1 MGVVMSSQAETRD
14 RRFRVSRQAATM
26 GAVINTVLAAL
37 KIFFGVIG
45 QSQSLVADGVHSFS
59 DLMTDALVF
68 FAAHHAKEAP
78 DESHPYGHGRFETV
92 GTLALGGILIVVG
105 IGIIW
110 DAVERLFAPEQLMHP
125 AAYTLYIALFSIIA
139 NEGLYFYTRH
149 LANLINSDLLRANAW
164 HHRSDSVSS
173 VVVLVGIGGTMLG
186 LPYLDAI
193 AAVLVGLMV
202 VQIGWN
208 LGWGAI
214 QELADAGL
222 EEEHLHKIRRIIGN
236 VSGVN
241 SVHMLR
247 TRRLGGHAMAD
258 VHVQVDP
265 WLSVSEGHRI
275 AEVVQYG
282 LIDQVELLEDVTVH
296 IDPEDDENGPSCA
309 RLPLRKEAQRLLD
322 EYWSHI
328 DCYSERRRLVLHYLS
343 GRIDVDIFLPLSC
356 HTSVDEAAL
365 LHHAFQKPLEGSE
378 IFRRVHI
385 WYGTTNGRN
394 RTEHA
399 Q

>member
-1 MGVVMSSQAETRD
+1 MSPQAETRD
-14 RRFRVSRQAATM
+14 QRFRISRRSAVV
-26 GAVINTVLAAL
+26 GALVNMVLAFA
-37 KIFFGVIG
+37 KILFGWLG
-45 QSQSLVADGVHSFS
+45 QSQSLVADGIHSLS
-59 DLMTDALVF
+59 DLLTDALVF

-78 DESHPYGHGRFETV
+78 DEDHPYGHGRFETV
-92 GTLALGGILIVVG
+92 GTLVLGGILIAVG
-105 IGIIW
+105 FGIVW
-110 DAVERLFAPEQLMHP
+110 DAVERLFAPEQLMLP
-125 AAYTLYIALFSIIA
+125 ASFTLYVAVFSILA
-139 NEGLYFYTRH
+139 NEGLFFYTRH
-149 LANLINSDLLRANAW
+149 LANLIHSDLLRANAW
-164 HHRSDSVSS
+164 HHRSDSISS

-222 EEEHLHKIRRIIGN
+222 EEPHLKEIRKVIGD

-247 TRRLGGHAMAD
+247 TRKLGGHAMAD

-296 IDPEDDENGPSCA
+296 IDPEDDEKGPSCGE
-309 RLPLRKEAQRLLD
+309 LPLREEVEALLSSL
-322 EYWSHI
+322 WSDI
-328 DCYSERRRLVLHYLS
+328 DCYRSRQRLVLHYLS
-343 GRIDVDIFLPLSC
+343 GRIDIDLFLPITCYSSEKDAEAMKTTFQSALS
-356 HTSVDEAAL
+356 
-365 LHHAFQKPLEGSE
+365 GSE
-378 IFRRVHI
+378 IFGEVTI
-385 WYGTTNGRN
+385 WYG
-394 RTEHA
+394 
-399 Q
+399 

>member
-1 MGVVMSSQAETRD
+1 MSPQAEIRN
-14 RRFRVSRQAATM
+14 RRYRVSRQAAVV
-26 GAVINTVLAAL
+26 GAVINIVLAASKFL
-37 KIFFGVIG
+37 FGIVG

-68 FAAHHAKEAP
+68 FAARHAKEAP
-78 DESHPYGHGRFETV
+78 DETHPYGHGRFETI
-92 GTLALGGILIVVG
+92 GTLVLGGVLIVVG

-110 DAVERLFAPEQLMHP
+110 DAVERLFAPDQLMHP
-125 AAYTLYIALFSIIA
+125 AAYTLYIAIFSILA
-139 NEGLYFYTRH
+139 NEWLFFYTRH
-149 LANLINSDLLRANAW
+149 LANQINSDLLRANAW

-193 AAVLVGLMV
+193 GAVLVGLMV

-222 EEEHLHKIRRIIGN
+222 EEEHLSKIRQVIAN

-247 TRRLGGHAMAD
+247 TRRLGGHALAD

-296 IDPEDDENGPSCA
+296 IDPEDDEEGPSCA
-309 RLPLRKEAQRLLD
+309 SLPLRHDAQALLD
-322 EYWSHI
+322 RHWSHI
-328 DCYSERRRLVLHYLS
+328 ACYEDKRRVVLHYLS
-343 GRIDVDIFLPLSC
+343 GRIDVDLFLPIKCYVSA
-356 HTSVDEAAL
+356 DEANL
-365 LHHAFQKPLEGSE
+365 LKHAFQKALEKSE
-378 IFRRVHI
+378 IFRYVHI
-385 WYGTTNGRN
+385 WYG
-394 RTEHA
+394 
-399 Q
+399 

>member
-1 MGVVMSSQAETRD
+1 MSPQAETRD
-14 RRFRVSRQAATM
+14 RRYRVSRQAAVV
-26 GAVINTVLAAL
+26 GAVVNLVLAAS
-37 KIFFGVIG
+37 KILFGIVG

-68 FAAHHAKEAP
+68 FAARHAKEAP
-78 DESHPYGHGRFETV
+78 DETHPYGHGRFETV
-92 GTLALGGILIVVG
+92 GTLVLGGVLIVVG
-105 IGIIW
+105 VGIIW
-110 DAVERLFAPEQLMHP
+110 DAGDRLFAPDQLMHP
-125 AAYTLYIALFSIIA
+125 ATYTLYIALFSILA
-139 NEGLYFYTRH
+139 NEGLFFYTRH

-222 EEEHLHKIRRIIGN
+222 EEEHLNKIRQVIAN

-296 IDPEDDENGPSCA
+296 IDPEDDEDGPSCA
-309 RLPLRKEAQRLLD
+309 GLPLRRDAEFQLQKH
-322 EYWSHI
+322 WSHI
-328 DCYSERRRLVLHYLS
+328 ACYAEKRRLVLHYLS
-343 GRIDVDIFLPLSC
+343 GRIDVDLFLPLECYVSA
-356 HTSVDEAAL
+356 DESIL
-365 LHHAFQKPLEGSE
+365 LKQAFQKPLEESE

-385 WYGTTNGRN
+385 WYG
-394 RTEHA
+394 
-399 Q
+399 